1 MASDTL
7 YIFCMAT
14 LILLR
19 QVLNELAGGI
29 KPAGGTATP
38 PQRPQHRRTAPGL
51 DSSDQKNDVLS
62 ADRFLG
68 HPTIIERA
76 VQRSECEG
84 CGANCKQCKYGS
96 AYSLWCGLD
105 ECLKGPGEMCGG
117 VRNKYGECGDG
128 MYCRCN
134 KCTGCSIDTLECFS
148 GFCPILE
155 QQMQLRHQ
163 DHSMHGLQLDK

>member
-1 MASDTL
+1 MRASQTVHVL
-7 YIFCMAT
+7 V
-14 LILLR
+14 LL
-19 QVLNELAGGI
+19 VLLN
-29 KPAGGTATP
+29 
-38 PQRPQHRRTAPGL
+38 
-51 DSSDQKNDVLS
+51 VLPM
-62 ADRFLG
+62 FLG

-76 VQRSECEG
+76 EQRSECEG

-96 AYSLWCGLD
+96 AFSLWCGLE

-163 DHSMHGLQLDK
+163 DHSMRGLQLDK